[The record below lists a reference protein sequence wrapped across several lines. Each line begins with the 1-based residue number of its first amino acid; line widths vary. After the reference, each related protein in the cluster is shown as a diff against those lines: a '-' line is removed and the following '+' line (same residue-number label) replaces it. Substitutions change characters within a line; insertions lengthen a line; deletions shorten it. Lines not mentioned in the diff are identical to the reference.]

1 MELSDE
7 LLFRANGPLLQAL
20 RGQGRDEPFA
30 LAEGP
35 LLEALRGQ
43 RREELKRIAV
53 ACAESLECPGA
64 TQVVPGEGNPYARIV
79 LVGEAPGEQEDR
91 EGLPFVGRSGQLLDR
106 ILSEAELRRE
116 DVWITNAV
124 KCRPVLFEGDRMR
137 NRPPKVSEV
146 RAWSACLHEEL
157 RRIGPQVLVGLGAVA
172 GKALLG
178 QDFKL
183 TQERG
188 TWRQDMVLGTDT
200 LVTWHP
206 AYLLRQKGEAYEQ
219 RLGEA
224 IADLRKAAARLRT
237 LLSP

>member
-1 MELSDE
+1 MNVSDV
-7 LLFRANGPLLQAL
+7 L
-20 RGQGRDEPFA
+20 R
-30 LAEGP
+30 
-35 LLEALRGQ
+35 
-43 RREELKRIAV
+43 RIALE
-53 ACAESLECPGA
+53 CAAGLDCPGA
-64 TQVVPGEGNPYARIV
+64 TQVVPGEGNPQARIV

-91 EGLPFVGRSGQLLDR
+91 DGRPFVGRSGQLLDR
-106 ILSEAELRRE
+106 ILSEAEVPRE
-116 DVWITNAV
+116 EVWITNAV

-157 RRIGPQVLVGLGAVA
+157 RLIGPQVLVGLGAVA
-172 GKALLG
+172 GRALLG

-188 TWRQDMVLGTDT
+188 RWHRDALLGTET

-206 AYLLRQKGEAYEQ
+206 AYLLRQKGEVFEQ

-224 IADLRKAAARLRT
+224 IADMREASSRLRS
-237 LLSP
+237 LSSP